1 MWPHALVGLVTF
13 STMFGVLTELPG
25 ALSHAPYSL
34 SAGLMGVSGCL
45 SALHIDSRLAQMSA
59 VASHEHSAHMK
70 ASLS

>member
-34 SAGLMGVSGCL
+34 SAGLIGVSTML
-45 SALHIDSRLAQMSA
+45 
-59 VASHEHSAHMK
+59 
-70 ASLS
+70 